1 MAGFSIVIDVGR
13 PWLLYRVPL
22 WFRHWNTHSVLFE
35 VAMCVMAYVAVC
47 WFELSPA
54 FLEKFRDG
62 KDGFLKTW
70 SAKLLPP
77 IRKVMPAVI
86 ALGLLL
92 PTMHQSSLGSLMLL
106 TGKKLHPI
114 WSTPLLPLL
123 FLISCIG
130 MGYAAVVFEA
140 ALAARYFRKPRE
152 TEMLEGLGRA
162 MIPVLVL
169 FSGIRIGDLLLRGRG
184 ALLFTPGRY
193 AFLFW
198 LETFLFIA
206 PIFLLRTKRQRLDG
220 PNLFRVA
227 TLLMAAGGLYRF
239 DTFLLAFNPGPNFSY
254 FPSVAE
260 TLVTVGL
267 VAFEI
272 LAYIVVVKMF
282 PILAGVP
289 KRAAVN

>member
-1 MAGFSIVIDVGR
+1 
-13 PWLLYRVPL
+13 
-22 WFRHWNTHSVLFE
+22 
-35 VAMCVMAYVAVC
+35 
-47 WFELSPA
+47 
-54 FLEKFRDG
+54 
-62 KDGFLKTW
+62 
-70 SAKLLPP
+70 
-77 IRKVMPAVI
+77 
-86 ALGLLL
+86 
-92 PTMHQSSLGSLMLL
+92 
-106 TGKKLHPI
+106 
-114 WSTPLLPLL
+114 
-123 FLISCIG
+123 
-130 MGYAAVVFEA
+130 
-140 ALAARYFRKPRE
+140 
-152 TEMLEGLGRA
+152 MLEGLGRA